1 MARYLPAFYFLLSFC
16 YPYFFVRYF
25 IGCPS
30 NHNLHQTIQVLS
42 GSTIKL
48 LRIPF
53 SIFLSPLYFFALA
66 QVPHIHWTKAILI
79 FFILHFLVYPASN
92 GYNSYMDR
100 DTKSIGGLEK
110 PPLPSRQLYITT
122 IALDITAIVLGF
134 MVDPVF
140 GLIMPLYI
148 GASKAYSYRRIRLKK
163 YPVIGYLTVIIFQ
176 GALTFGLVYYG
187 SSNAAA
193 GIWVPWQGMAI
204 CALLIGGFYP
214 LTQIYQHQQDLD
226 DGVVTISYKLGY
238 TGTFVFCAIV
248 YLFAWLFMAQFFIHR
263 KEEIKLLLVSIFFV
277 PIIVYFISWFIAV
290 KRNSSAANFKN
301 TMKMNW
307 LAAACTNTA
316 FIILLT
322 WKYFE

>member
-1 MARYLPAFYFLLSFC
+1 MLSA
-16 YPYFFVRYF
+16 
-25 IGCPS
+25 
-30 NHNLHQTIQVLS
+30 
-42 GSTIKL
+42 STIKL
-48 LRIPF
+48 LRLPF
-53 SIFLSPLYFFALA
+53 SIFLSPLYFFALS
-66 QVPHIHWTKAILI
+66 QVPHIQWTKAILI

-100 DTKSIGGLEK
+100 DIKSIGGLEK
-110 PPLPSRQLYITT
+110 PPLPSRQLYFTT
-122 IALDITAIVLGF
+122 IVLDITAIMLGF
-134 MVDPVF
+134 IVDPVF
-140 GLIMPLYI
+140 GFIMPLYI

-187 SSNAAA
+187 SNAATTI
-193 GIWVPWQGMAI
+193 GVPWQGMVI
-204 CALLIGGFYP
+204 CAFLIGGFYP

-226 DGVVTISYKLGY
+226 DGVATISYKLGY
-238 TGTFVFCAIV
+238 TGTFIFCAIV
-248 YLFAWLFMAQFFIHR
+248 YLFAWLFMAQFFINK
-263 KEEIKLLLVSIFFV
+263 KEESKLLLVSIFFV
-277 PIIVYFISWFIAV
+277 PIIVYFIRWFRAV
-290 KRNSSAANFKN
+290 RKSSSAANFKN